1 MTNWQAPTTVD
12 HAAVD
17 RPASTTGLDPL
28 TRQRWLYVGCYT
40 TAATTGI
47 HVFDASDPN
56 GSIDR
61 RSQVDDIEHASFLAA
76 DVERDTL
83 YAVSES
89 PDRGTVVAYRS
100 SPTDGSLS
108 RLDEA
113 TSHGSSPCHV
123 SVDGDRVHV
132 ANYASGTIATY
143 LVGPDGRFERLVGRR
158 QHHGSGPH
166 PRQDGPHAHCVLAS
180 PWGTSVYATDL
191 GADRLMRYDH
201 EPVREDGEL
210 RLADQTVMPPG
221 SGPRHIAFHP
231 DRPVAYVL
239 CELDN
244 RLVVLDVDDSGEL
257 HLRSAV
263 STLPVDFTGDS
274 IAAGI
279 AVHPDGHRIYVSNR
293 GHDSITTFGIDRPE
307 DPPTLLEHV
316 PSGGRTPRHFAIHP
330 TGRSLL
336 VANQDSDTLVSFALD
351 DGAIPRRAET
361 VARLSQPVCVT
372 FVEVDR

>member
-1 MTNWQAPTTVD
+1 M
-12 HAAVD
+12 
-17 RPASTTGLDPL
+17 
-28 TRQRWLYVGCYT
+28 TRQTWLYVGCYT

-61 RSQVDDIEHASFLAA
+61 RSQVDDIEHASFLAV
-76 DVERDTL
+76 DVDRSTL

-89 PDRGTVVAYRS
+89 PDRGAVVAYRS
-100 SPTDGSLS
+100 SPTNGSLS

-113 TSHGSSPCHV
+113 ASHGSAPCHV
-123 SVDGDRVHV
+123 SVDGDHVHV
-132 ANYASGTIATY
+132 ANYGSGTIATY
-143 LVGPDGRFERLVGRR
+143 LVRPDGRFDRLVGRQ

-166 PRQDGPHAHCVLAS
+166 PRQAEPHAHCVLAR
-180 PWGTSVYATDL
+180 GASVYATDL
-191 GADRLMRYDH
+191 GTDRVLRYVHQPDQGD
-201 EPVREDGEL
+201 DGL
-210 RLADQTVMPPG
+210 LLADQTAMAPG

-244 RLVVLDVDDSGEL
+244 RLVALDVGDSGEL
-257 HLRSAV
+257 HVRSAV
-263 STLPVDFTGDS
+263 STLPVGFTGDS

-279 AVHPDGHRIYVSNR
+279 AVHPNGHRIYVSNR
-293 GHDSITTFGIDRPE
+293 GHDSIATFAIDGPE
-307 DPPTLLEHV
+307 DPPTLLDHV
-316 PSGGRTPRHFAIHP
+316 PSGGRTPRDFAIHP
-330 TGRSLL
+330 TGRTLL

-351 DGAIPRRAET
+351 DDAIPRRAEV
-361 VARLSQPVCVT
+361 VARVSQPVCVT